1 MKKGT
6 VLVLS
11 SLILL
16 SIIPGIALNDAFADK
31 DDKPKFDFLVDAKKC
46 DVELEDGTKKHP
58 YCDIQT
64 AVDASDDGFK
74 IKVKP
79 RDLY

>member
-1 MKKGT
+1 MLKKGT

-31 DDKPKFDFLVDAKKC
+31 EDKPKFDLFVDAKNEC
-46 DVELEDGTKKHP
+46 PGDGSKKDP
-58 YCDIQT
+58 FCNIQL
-64 AVDASDDGFK
+64 AVDDWSGPFY
-74 IKVKP
+74 
-79 RDLY
+79 RRNTC